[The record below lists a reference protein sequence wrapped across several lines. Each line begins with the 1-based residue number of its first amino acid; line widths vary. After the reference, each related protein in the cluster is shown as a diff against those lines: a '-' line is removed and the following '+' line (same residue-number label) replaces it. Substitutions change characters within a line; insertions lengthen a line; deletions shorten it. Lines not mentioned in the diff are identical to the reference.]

1 MFGSCS
7 EQDSNHWKNPH
18 PCYDAEAMTR
28 SLQNGCVLWF
38 TGLPGSGKST
48 LARAV
53 ARKLGRPAFV
63 LDGDELRGGLNRDL
77 GFTAKDRD
85 ENIRRAAEVAKLF
98 ADAGIVC
105 LAAFVSPSAAMRR
118 QARKIIGPRRFF
130 EIHVSTPLAVCE
142 QRDPKGM
149 YRQARLGKRKLFTG
163 VSAPYEPPRKPAL
176 AVDTSAMP
184 LAKATARVVRLLRH
198 G

>member
-1 MFGSCS
+1 
-7 EQDSNHWKNPH
+7 
-18 PCYDAEAMTR
+18 MTKPLP
-28 SLQNGCVLWF
+28 SGCVLWF

-53 ARKLGRPAFV
+53 ARTLGRAVFV
-63 LDGDELRGGLNRDL
+63 LDGDHLRSGLNRDL

-98 ADAGIVC
+98 ADAGFVC

-118 QARKIIGPRRFF
+118 EARKIIGPRRFF

-176 AVDTSAMP
+176 AVDTSAIRLSECVRRVMGLCGRP
-184 LAKATARVVRLLRH
+184 LTPTLSLQ
-198 G
+198 GEPSG